1 MAKFDIDEDVVERV
15 KVWLSEMESA
25 KVEAEKAEAGQQR
38 GLMSKSVMAGTFQFF
53 GVSYAVMSCDAE
65 HCERVSDHYTWHA
78 LEPRAPRANKAKY
91 AEKVEGH
98 LEQARFWETA
108 AAMLKAAKVKTL
120 GELLQEE

>member
-15 KVWLSEMESA
+15 KVWLSEMEAA

-91 AEKVEGH
+91 AEKVEEH
-98 LEQARFWETA
+98 LDQARFWETA

-120 GELLQEE
+120 GELLED

>member
-15 KVWLSEMESA
+15 KVWLSEMEAA
-25 KVEAEKAEAGQQR
+25 KVEAGQQR

-65 HCERVSDHYTWHA
+65 HCKRVSDHYTWHA
-78 LEPRAPRANKAKY
+78 LEPLAPRANKAKY
-91 AEKVEGH
+91 AEKVEEH
-98 LEQARFWETA
+98 LDQARFWETA

-120 GELLQEE
+120 GELLED